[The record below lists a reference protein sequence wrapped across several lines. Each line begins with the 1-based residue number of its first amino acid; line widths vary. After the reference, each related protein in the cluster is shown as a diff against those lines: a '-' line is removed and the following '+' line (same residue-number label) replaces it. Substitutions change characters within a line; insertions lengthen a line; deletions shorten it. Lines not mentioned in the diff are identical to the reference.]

1 MGVKMTLTFDDE
13 TMETLRRK
21 AREEGFV
28 RPSVFTRY
36 LLLQG
41 LKKNMQ
47 AAIDDEKKSF
57 EISVDNYRSLLGYVQ
72 EKKLGSVE
80 IFAAF
85 AMEQYMSRVPLTE
98 AQKRRVEERYGNTG
112 LDALA

>member
-47 AAIDDEKKSF
+47 AEIDDDRQVIRVE
-57 EISVDNYRSLLGYVQ
+57 VDNYREIKAFVCN
-72 EKKLGSVE
+72 KKFGTVDV
-80 IFAAF
+80 FANF
-85 AMEQYMSRVPLTE
+85 AMAQYMSKYPRKT
-98 AQKRRVEERYGNTG
+98 AAERGAGETTK
-112 LDALA
+112 D